1 MLKAEKLTKRFGAH
15 IALDSLDLDIRAGE
29 VYCLLGSNGAGKSTT
44 INIFLGFLP
53 ATSGRAL
60 WPCASCLPSTRAS

>member
-15 IALDSLDLDIRAGE
+15 LALDTLDLDIRAGE

-44 INIFLGFLP
+44 INIFLG
-53 ATSGRAL
+53 
-60 WPCASCLPSTRAS
+60 